1 MFKDTVKGLDKVF
14 RNDIEAP
21 KVVLITGPPGSMKS
35 SFAFMLLSAYLRDR
49 DEFGLYA
56 TLEETADSHLKNMES
71 VGIAPCLNMQ
81 ITDYTDLRG
90 EETESMDFLNFTENM
105 LKHFKKTRGDKF
117 TCFAFDSLGALYSLM
132 EDQEAMRRRMYHFF
146 HVLRELNLISFI
158 LMERAVDGESHLMG
172 NEGFL
177 SDGIILLGLRRKQ
190 GRLTRYLQVEKMRA
204 TQHSMEQHA
213 LEVKDGE
220 LNILG
225 PIFDQ

>member
-1 MFKDTVKGLDKVF
+1 MFKDTIRGLDKVF
-14 RNDIEAP
+14 HTDIIAP

-35 SFAFMLLSAYLRDR
+35 SFTFKLLTDYLRNR

-56 TLEETADSHLKNMES
+56 TLEETAESHLKNMES
-71 VGIAPCLNMQ
+71 VGIPPCLNMQ
-81 ITDYTDLRG
+81 ITDFTDLRG
-90 EETESMDFLNFTENM
+90 DNTDSMDYLQFTENM
-105 LKHFKKTRGDKF
+105 VKHFKETRGDKF

-132 EDQEAMRRRMYHFF
+132 EDSENMRRRMFHFF
-146 HVLRELNLISFI
+146 RVLREQNIISLI
-158 LMERAVDGESHLMG
+158 LMERAIEGESHLMG

-177 SDGIILLGLRRKQ
+177 SDGIMMLGLRRKQ

-204 TQHSMEQHA
+204 TKHSMEQHA

-220 LNILG
+220 IAILG